1 MQTFDPG
8 VNHKAKSIP
17 FVIAYIDNE
26 FLSNQERIFTQNDF
40 DFHNSLSHYA
50 HSIDTLYSGTVEQ
63 AIKEAQELG
72 KQKILCVTE
81 GLTYLDKFIQ
91 EIIHN
96 DYTQLDNW
104 KYGFLNWINL
114 ESSNTTE
121 APDAIINALK
131 LTEQFGEYSILDNY
145 YKLMTQSTKWY
156 VTNTEDTLVTE
167 PEEHTNEIIVTA
179 GALTPALE
187 AMTYFT
193 KPGYINIVDNSSIA
207 HQMWQHIIE
216 NWNGKNY
223 IDFIKDIYKK
233 YPSLSV
239 DFTSFSERQLV
250 RYNDFINADWFIDRW
265 DIVKQSKIRHHYRDF
280 LVNDPCDIIS
290 TSLAPSTYVNFSN
303 AYHFYPT
310 AVYFTPEHRY
320 KKWLKVYETVRDKNH
335 QNFKVTFNERGMHG
349 ILRYRGR
356 RP

>member
-17 FVIAYIDNE
+17 FVIAYITNE
-26 FLSNQERIFTQNDF
+26 FLSNQERIFAQNDF
-40 DFHNSLSHYA
+40 DFHNSLSHFA
-50 HSIDTLYSGTVEQ
+50 HSIVTLYAGTVEQ

-104 KYGFLNWINL
+104 EYGFLNWINL
-114 ESSNTTE
+114 ESNSKTE
-121 APDAIINALK
+121 APDAIVKTLK
-131 LTEQFGEYSILDNY
+131 LTEQVGDYSILDNY
-145 YKLMTQSTKWY
+145 YKLITQSTKWY
-156 VTNTEDTLVTE
+156 VTNTEDIIVTE
-167 PEEHTNEIIVTA
+167 PKEHTNEILVTA
-179 GALTPALE
+179 GALTPAIE

-193 KPGYINIVDNSSIA
+193 KPGYINLVDNSTIA
-207 HQMWQHIIE
+207 HQMWQYIIE

-239 DFTSFSERQLV
+239 DFTACYGSKLV
-250 RYNDFINADWFIDRW
+250 RYSDFVDADWFKDRW
-265 DIVKQSKIRHHYRDF
+265 DIVKQSKITYFYRDF

-290 TSLAPSTYVNFSN
+290 TSSAPSAYINFSN
-303 AYHFYPT
+303 AYNFYPT
-310 AVYFTPEHRY
+310 SVFFTQENRL

-335 QNFKVTFNERGMHG
+335 QNFKYIFNERGMNG
-349 ILRYRGR
+349 ILRYSGR

>member
-17 FVIAYIDNE
+17 FVIAYINNE
-26 FLSNQERIFTQNDF
+26 FLSNQGRIFTQNDF
-40 DFHNSLSHYA
+40 NFHNSLSHFA

-104 KYGFLNWINL
+104 EYGFLNWINL

-167 PEEHTNEIIVTA
+167 PEEHTNEIFVTA
-179 GALTPALE
+179 GALTPAIE
-187 AMTYFT
+187 AINNFT
-193 KPGYINIVDNSSIA
+193 KPGYINIVDSSNVA
-207 HQMWQHIIE
+207 HHMWDYLIE
-216 NWNGKNY
+216 NWDGKNY
-223 IDFIKDIYKK
+223 ADFIRDFYKK
-233 YPSLSV
+233 YPSIV
-239 DFTSFSERQLV
+239 NDFTAFQENKLQAYS
-250 RYNDFINADWFIDRW
+250 DFINADWFIDRW
-265 DIVKQSKIRHHYRDF
+265 DIVKQSKIKHHCMDI
-280 LVNDPCDIIS
+280 LVDDTCYLIDKS
-290 TSLAPSTYVNFSN
+290 KAPSSYINFSN
-303 AYHFYPT
+303 VYSFYPT
-310 AVYFTPEHRY
+310 AVYFSQEHRY

-335 QNFKVTFNERGMHG
+335 QKFKITFNERGMHG